1 MAVIQT
7 DEWFEIKNVT
17 YKDIMDKLPYKSH
30 AISKNELKNILLSH
44 GLHPNF
50 NSAKNLIKILQKKDI
65 WRLIKFYYQKYKRIW
80 EGPNIP
86 IYILPI
92 NTNNRSLMKDSNGKS
107 GVAFPEA
114 LYLFLSDQPSK
125 KEIEALFVHEYH
137 HICRFHAIRDKVPY
151 LTLLDSLVMEGLA
164 EHAVLDYCGEN
175 YIAQW
180 NRMYSEKQLR
190 TWWERWFYPNLSTRK
205 EKKLHD
211 LLLYGRKMFP
221 TMVGYS
227 VGFFLISEFRKE
239 ENFST
244 KAFIGEPAE
253 TFLLHLE

>member
-7 DEWFEIKNVT
+7 DKWYENADANFDNILE
-17 YKDIMDKLPYKSH
+17 KLPFKSH
-30 AISKNELKNILLSH
+30 SISINELENILLTH

-50 NSAKNLIKILQKKDI
+50 NSGKNLIKILQNKEI

-80 EGPNIP
+80 KGPDIP
-86 IYILPI
+86 IYILPM
-92 NTNNRSLMKDSNGKS
+92 NTRSRSLMRDTNGKS

-114 LYLFLSDQPSK
+114 LYLFLSDQPTK

-137 HICRFHAIRDKVPY
+137 HACRFQAIKNKVPY

-164 EHAVLDYCGEN
+164 EHAVLEYCGKN
-175 YIAQW
+175 YIAKW
-180 NRMYSEKQLR
+180 SRMYSEDQLKY
-190 TWWERWFYPNLSTRK
+190 WWKRWFYPNLSTRR

-253 TFLLHLE
+253 TFLLDLD